1 MNQDP
6 FAKLSQTLRVLRAT
20 RNSHKQGS
28 IATELG
34 LSQSAYSRLETDP
47 SQLSLEKLQTIAKL
61 HGKTMIEL
69 LGFDANVIVNKVSDT
84 QTGGQGVIINHGT
97 MNTAD
102 QSLEQRIKILEEKL
116 GKLGLSE

>member
-20 RNSHKQGS
+20 RESNKQGA

-47 SQLSLEKLQTIAKL
+47 SQLSLEKLQTLAKL
-61 HGKTMIEL
+61 YDKTMIEL

-84 QTGGQGVIINHGT
+84 QTGGNLAIFNHGT

-102 QSLEQRIKILEEKL
+102 QSLEQRIKMLEEKL
-116 GKLGLSE
+116 GLLGLNK